1 MRFLSFLALIGFLSV
16 QVASCRKQ
24 TNQNDAIRAA
34 IVKHLS
40 TVNGLNLD
48 AMDMNIANV
57 AITGEKARAQV
68 EFHLKGNPSSDASM
82 KISYD
87 LEKRGAMWVVVRKPV
102 PDGSR
107 DNPAPGTAPPA
118 VHPSIPDSPPGS

>member
-1 MRFLSFLALIGFLSV
+1 MRFLSFVALIGFLSL

-24 TNQNDAIRAA
+24 TSQNDAIRAA
-34 IVKHLS
+34 IVKHLA

-48 AMDMNIANV
+48 AMDMNISNV

-68 EFHLKGNPSSDASM
+68 EFHLKGNASSDASM
-82 KISYD
+82 KMSYD
-87 LEKRGAMWVVVRKPV
+87 LEKRGALWVVVRKPA
-102 PDGSR
+102 PDGNR
-107 DNPAPGTAPPA
+107 ANPAPGDAPPA